1 MRPKPSLGAQLPD
14 PRAPT
19 SATVRYR
26 APVASTPTS
35 PRVLVTGAYG
45 CIGAW
50 VVRELVAREIPVV
63 TFDLGGDDYRL
74 GLTMSADEAA
84 SVPRVQGD
92 ITDLAH
98 LERTLDEQGI
108 TNVIHLAALQVPFCR
123 ANPPLGAA
131 VNVVG
136 TTNVLEA
143 IKKRSDRMAPLVYA
157 SSIAAYDAMDEAD
170 PSPDMK
176 ATPGTIYGVFKRAN
190 EGTAQIYWNDHA
202 VASVGLRPHTVYG
215 PGRDQGVTSAPTV
228 AMLAAAAG
236 EPYHLPYGGSA
247 QLQYV
252 PDVARAFIQASL
264 SQATGAHVYD
274 LPGAP
279 VHVSEVIEAIA
290 SAVPASAG
298 TITFEDVSLP
308 FPAGVDDPALERAIG
323 PLAHTP
329 LQDGVFDTIERFAT
343 LLADGR
349 IGTPSA

>member
-1 MRPKPSLGAQLPD
+1 M
-14 PRAPT
+14 AP
-19 SATVRYR
+19 
-26 APVASTPTS
+26 PPTL

-50 VVRELVAREIPVV
+50 VVRELVEREIPVV
-63 TFDLGGDDYRL
+63 TFDLGESDYRL
-74 GLTMSADEAA
+74 GLAMAPELAA
-84 SVPRVQGD
+84 QVPRVQGD

-98 LERTLDEQGI
+98 LEGALDEHGV

-143 IKKRSDRMAPLVYA
+143 VKNRADRMAPLVYA

-176 ATPGTIYGVFKRAN
+176 GTPGTIYGVFKRAN
-190 EGTAQIYWNDHA
+190 EGSAQIYWADHGI
-202 VASVGLRPHTVYG
+202 ASVGLRPHTVYG
-215 PGRDQGVTSAPTV
+215 PGRDQGVTSAPTT

-236 EPYHLPYGGSA
+236 VPYHLPYGGSA

-274 LPGAP
+274 LPGEP
-279 VHVSEVIEAIA
+279 VHVTQVIEAIS

-298 TITFEDVSLP
+298 TITFDDVTLP
-308 FPAGVDDPALERAIG
+308 FPAGADDPALENAIG
-323 PLAHTP
+323 VLERTP
-329 LQDGVFDTIERFAT
+329 LQDGVFDTIERFAS
-343 LLADGR
+343 LLTQGR
-349 IGTPSA
+349 IQAPAQ

>member
-1 MRPKPSLGAQLPD
+1 MPPSPPA
-14 PRAPT
+14 
-19 SATVRYR
+19 
-26 APVASTPTS
+26 

-63 TFDLGGDDYRL
+63 TFDLGDNDYRL
-74 GLTMSADEAA
+74 GLVMEPETAA
-84 SVPRVQGD
+84 GVPRVRGD

-98 LERTLDEQGI
+98 LERTLDEQAI

-143 IKKRSDRMAPLVYA
+143 VRRRADRMAPLVYA
-157 SSIAAYDAMDEAD
+157 SSIAAYDAMDDGD
-170 PSPDMK
+170 PAPDMK
-176 ATPGTIYGVFKRAN
+176 GTPGTIYGVFKRAN
-190 EGTAQIYWNDHA
+190 EGSAQVYWAENG
-202 VASVGLRPHTVYG
+202 VPSIGLRPHTVYG
-215 PGRDQGVTSAPTV
+215 PGRDQGVTSAPTT

-236 EPYHLPYGGSA
+236 VAFHLPYGGSA

-264 SQATGAHVYD
+264 SQASGAHVYD

-279 VHVSEVIEAIA
+279 VHVTDVIAAIA
-290 SAVPASAG
+290 SAVPASVG
-298 TITFEDVSLP
+298 TITYEDVNLP
-308 FPAGVDDPALERAIG
+308 FPAGMDDPALENAIG
-323 PLAHTP
+323 PLQRTP
-329 LQDGVFDTIERFAT
+329 LHEGVSDTVERFAH
-343 LLADGR
+343 LLAQGR
-349 IGTPSA
+349 IPTPTS

>member
-1 MRPKPSLGAQLPD
+1 MASL
-14 PRAPT
+14 
-19 SATVRYR
+19 
-26 APVASTPTS
+26 PTS
-35 PRVLVTGAYG
+35 PRILVTGAYG

-50 VVRELVAREIPVV
+50 VVRELVERELPVV
-63 TFDLGGDDYRL
+63 TFDLGDNDYRL
-74 GLTMSADEAA
+74 GITMAPDVAA
-84 SVPRVQGD
+84 RVPRIKGD

-98 LERTLDEQGI
+98 FERALDEHEV

-143 IKKRSDRMAPLVYA
+143 VKKRAGRMAPLVYA
-157 SSIAAYDAMDEAD
+157 SSIAAYDALDDAD

-176 ATPGTIYGVFKRAN
+176 GTPGTVYGVFKRAN
-190 EGTAQIYWNDHA
+190 EATAQIYWADHQ
-202 VASVGLRPHTVYG
+202 VASIGLRPHTVYG
-215 PGRDQGVTSAPTV
+215 PARDQGVTSAPTV

-236 EPYHLPYGGSA
+236 VPFHIPYGGSA

-264 SQATGAHVYD
+264 SGASGAHVYD
-274 LPGAP
+274 LPGEP
-279 VHVSEVIEAIA
+279 VHVTDVIEAIA

-298 TITFEDVSLP
+298 TITFDDTSLP

-323 PLAHTP
+323 PLTRTP
-329 LQDGVFDTIERFAT
+329 LQDGVFDTIERFAA
-343 LLADGR
+343 LLSDGR
-349 IGTPSA
+349 IQAPGGG

>member
-1 MRPKPSLGAQLPD
+1 MAQRSD
-14 PRAPT
+14 
-19 SATVRYR
+19 
-26 APVASTPTS
+26 

-50 VVRELVAREIPVV
+50 VVRALVEREIPVV

-74 GLTMSADEAA
+74 GLTMSADAA
-84 SVPRVQGD
+84 ARVPRVQGD

-98 LERTLDEQGI
+98 VERTLDEHAV

-143 IKKRSDRMAPLVYA
+143 VKKRADRMAPLVYA
-157 SSIAAYDAMDEAD
+157 SSIAAYDAMDDAH

-176 ATPGTIYGVFKRAN
+176 GTPGTIYGVFKRAN
-190 EGTAQIYWNDHA
+190 EGSAQIYWSDHE
-202 VASVGLRPHTVYG
+202 VPSIGLRPHTVYG
-215 PGRDQGVTSAPTV
+215 PGRDQGVTSAPTT

-236 EPYHLPYGGSA
+236 VPSHVPYGGSA

-274 LPGAP
+274 LPGEP
-279 VHVSEVIEAIA
+279 VHITQVIEAIS

-298 TITFEDVSLP
+298 TITFDDVTLP
-308 FPAGVDDPALERAIG
+308 FPAGADDPALENAIG
-323 PLAHTP
+323 PLERTP
-329 LQDGVFDTIERFAT
+329 LQEGVFDTIERFAR
-343 LLADGR
+343 LLSQGR
-349 IGTPSA
+349 IQAPSQ

>member
-1 MRPKPSLGAQLPD
+1 VATTPS
-14 PRAPT
+14 
-19 SATVRYR
+19 
-26 APVASTPTS
+26 S

-50 VVRELVAREIPVV
+50 VVRELVDRDIPVV
-63 TFDLGGDDYRL
+63 AFDLGDNDYRL
-74 GLTMSADEAA
+74 GLTMSPDAA
-84 SVPRVQGD
+84 ARVPRVQGD
-92 ITDLAH
+92 ITDLAY
-98 LERTLDEQGI
+98 LERTLDEHGV

-136 TTNVLEA
+136 TVNVLEA
-143 IKKRSDRMAPLVYA
+143 IKNRAGRMAPLVYA
-157 SSIAAYDAMDEAD
+157 SSIAAYDALDEAD

-176 ATPGTIYGVFKRAN
+176 ATPGTIYGVYKRAN
-190 EGTAQIYWNDHA
+190 EGSAQIYWNDHG

-215 PGRDQGVTSAPTV
+215 PGRDQGVTSAPTA

-236 EPYHLPYGGSA
+236 LPFHIPYGGSA

-274 LPGAP
+274 LPGEP
-279 VHVSEVIEAIA
+279 VHVTQVIEAIA

-298 TITFEDVSLP
+298 TITYDAASLP
-308 FPAGVDDPALERAIG
+308 FPAGVDDPALENAIG
-323 PLAHTP
+323 TLSRTGLH
-329 LQDGVFDTIERFAT
+329 DGVFDTIERFAT

-349 IGTPSA
+349 IQAPSS

>member
-1 MRPKPSLGAQLPD
+1 MRNSPLRSGFPLRPGVRRSGTVSGMASS
-14 PRAPT
+14 T
-19 SATVRYR
+19 S
-26 APVASTPTS
+26 S

-50 VVRELVAREIPVV
+50 VVRELVEREIPVV
-63 TFDLGGDDYRL
+63 TFDLGDNDYRL
-74 GLTMSADEAA
+74 RLTMSPEKAA

-98 LERTLDEQGI
+98 LERTLDEHAV

-136 TTNVLEA
+136 TVNVLEA
-143 IKKRSDRMAPLVYA
+143 IKNRADRMAPLVYA

-176 ATPGTIYGVFKRAN
+176 ATPGTIYGVYKRAN
-190 EGTAQIYWNDHA
+190 EGSAQIYWNDHSI
-202 VASVGLRPHTVYG
+202 ASIGLRPHTVYG
-215 PGRDQGVTSAPTV
+215 PARDQGVTSAPTT

-236 EPYHLPYGGSA
+236 VPYHLPYGGSS

-274 LPGAP
+274 LPGEP
-279 VHVSEVIEAIA
+279 VHQRDVIEAIA

-298 TITFEDVSLP
+298 TITFDDVSLP
-308 FPAGVDDPALERAIG
+308 FPAGADDPALENAIG
-323 PLAHTP
+323 TLSRTP
-329 LQDGVFDTIERFAT
+329 LPEGVFDTIERFAA
-343 LLADGR
+343 LLAEGR
-349 IGTPSA
+349 IQPPSA

>member
-1 MRPKPSLGAQLPD
+1 MATSPS
-14 PRAPT
+14 
-19 SATVRYR
+19 
-26 APVASTPTS
+26 S

-50 VVRELVAREIPVV
+50 VVRELVDRDIPVV
-63 TFDLGGDDYRL
+63 TFDLGDNDYRL
-74 GLTMSADEAA
+74 GLTMSQDAA
-84 SVPRVQGD
+84 ARVPRVQGD

-98 LERTLDEQGI
+98 LERTLDEHGI

-136 TTNVLEA
+136 TVNVLEA
-143 IKKRSDRMAPLVYA
+143 IKNRADRMAPLVYA
-157 SSIAAYDAMDEAD
+157 SSIAAYDALDEAD

-176 ATPGTIYGVFKRAN
+176 ATPGTIYGVYKRAN
-190 EGTAQIYWNDHA
+190 EGSAQIYWNDHG

-215 PGRDQGVTSAPTV
+215 PGRDQGVTSAPTT

-236 EPYHLPYGGSA
+236 RPFHIPYGGSA

-252 PDVARAFIQASL
+252 SDVARAFIQASL

-274 LPGAP
+274 LPGEP
-279 VHVSEVIEAIA
+279 VHVTQVIEAIA

-298 TITFEDVSLP
+298 TITYDDASLP
-308 FPAGVDDPALERAIG
+308 FPAGTDDPALENAIG
-323 PLAHTP
+323 TLSRTE
-329 LQDGVFDTIERFAT
+329 LNDGVFDTIERFAT

-349 IGTPSA
+349 IEAPRS